1 MIPLDYHM
9 HSRYSED
16 SKDTPEA
23 MCHRAIALG
32 IPEIGFAEHWDVG
45 PYEKNPRYFQPE
57 KWYSEIER
65 LRSLFSGK
73 LTIRAGVEIAEPH
86 LYPQAAAEILTRA
99 PFDFV
104 LGSVHFVGSN
114 FMFDEGYFRSHTADQ
129 VYRAYFAEVENL
141 LETADLDILAHLD
154 IPVRTAG
161 PILGYNPALY
171 EEEIRRILGKVIDRD
186 LSLDVNAAG
195 LRKPSHNLMP
205 DPQILKWYAGM
216 GGGRVTLG
224 SDAHSA
230 AQVGMHLDKALEA
243 IRQAGISR
251 ITGFEKRKP
260 HFVNLNVQ
268 SF

>member
-23 MCHRAIALG
+23 MCRRAIALG

-73 LTIRAGVEIAEPH
+73 MTIRAGVEIAEPH

-171 EEEIRRILGKVIDRD
+171 EEEIRRILGKVIARD
-186 LSLDVNAAG
+186 LSLDVNSAG
-195 LRKPSHNLMP
+195 LRKPSRNLMP
-205 DPQILKWYAGM
+205 DPMILKWYAGM
-216 GGGRVTLG
+216 GGKRVTLG
-224 SDAHSA
+224 SDAHST
-230 AQVGMHLDKALEA
+230 AQVGMHLDIALEA

-251 ITGFEKRKP
+251 ITCYEHRQAGFIP
-260 HFVNLNVQ
+260 I
-268 SF
+268 